1 MKIRYSPLALTLLV
15 ASVAAFAQ
23 QPASTPE
30 QTPPAVTAPATQ
42 PIMPQPAT
50 TPASQPKTATSAA
63 APSSNPSSAEKQP
76 DRADAYYHFQ
86 LGHMYEEMVA
96 VTGRSEYATKAVDEY
111 KAAVQADPK
120 SSYLASALAELYA
133 RTGDIREA
141 IVEAQDVISRDPDN
155 LDARRLLGRIYLRS
169 IGDLQG
175 GTQNDTETILHLAID
190 QYEQIVRLDPA
201 SLEDHLLLGR
211 LYRLNNETAKAEAE
225 FRTSVKLQPSSE
237 DAVTTLALLYNE
249 EGDSNRALTILQSV
263 PDADRTPRI
272 DSVLGYTY
280 EQKKD
285 YKSAIQAYR
294 KAVDLD
300 KDNLD
305 AVRGLAQNLLN
316 DNQSDAALEQYK
328 LIADADPQDAQTLL
342 HISEIYRRDG
352 QFEKALEVLNKA
364 QSIAEDS
371 MEIGYNRAVIQ
382 EALGKYDEAAK
393 ELEEMLTHTE
403 KSNGVYSAS
412 ERSNRAIF
420 LERLASVYR
429 DQNKTQL
436 AVDTFR
442 KMIDLGDDSATRAY
456 QQTIET
462 YRDAKNWPAATA
474 TAKEAVQKLPND
486 RGLHMVLAG
495 QEADNG
501 DSDAAIARVT
511 AMLDGKPAD
520 DREVWIT
527 LAQMNSRLRRYP
539 EAEKALAKAL
549 ELSAKQED
557 KDYVNFIA
565 GSVYERQKKYDEAE
579 SYFRKVIASD
589 PKNATALNYLGY
601 MLADRGTRLDEA
613 LSLIRRAVALDP
625 QNGAYLDSLGWV
637 HYKMGKYDLAE
648 TVLRKAVD
656 RIDNDPT
663 VHEHLGDVYQ
673 KTNRLKLAVTQWE
686 RSLQEWKKTIPAEVE
701 TADVAK
707 VQKKLDGAK
716 VRLARQEESA
726 SK

>member
-1 MKIRYSPLALTLLV
+1 MKISHNSLVLALLV
-15 ASVAAFAQ
+15 ASAGAFAQ
-23 QPASTPE
+23 QPASAAQ
-30 QTPPAVTAPATQ
+30 QTPPA
-42 PIMPQPAT
+42 
-50 TPASQPKTATSAA
+50 ASPH
-63 APSSNPSSAEKQP
+63 PSAEAKTP
-76 DRADAYYHFQ
+76 DRSDAYYHFQ

-96 VTGRSEYATKAVDEY
+96 VTGRSEFATKAVDEY
-111 KAAVQADPK
+111 KAALAADPD
-120 SSYLASALAELYA
+120 SPYLASALAELFA

-141 IVEAQDVISRDPDN
+141 VVEATDVITRDPNN

-175 GTQNDTETILHLAID
+175 GSKDTETILHLAIE
-190 QYEQIVRLDPA
+190 QYEQIVRLDPT
-201 SLEDHLLLGR
+201 SIEDHLLLGR
-211 LYRLNNETAKAEAE
+211 LYRLNSETGKAETE

-249 EGDSNRALTILQSV
+249 EGDATRALEILNSV
-263 PDADRTPRI
+263 PEAERSPRV

-280 EQKKD
+280 EQQKD
-285 YKSAIQAYR
+285 YKHAIDAYR

-300 KDNLD
+300 QDNLD
-305 AVRGLAQNLLN
+305 AVRGLAQNLLS
-316 DNQSDAALEQYK
+316 DNQTDAALEQFK
-328 LIADADPQDAQTLL
+328 AISAADPQDAQTLL

-352 QFEKALEVLNKA
+352 QFEKALETLTKA
-364 QSIAEDS
+364 QAVAPES
-371 MEIGYNRAVIQ
+371 MEVEYNRAVIQ
-382 EALGKYDEAAK
+382 EALGKYDEAA
-393 ELEEMLTHTE
+393 EQLQSLLERSE

-412 ERSNRAIF
+412 ERNNRAIF
-420 LERLASVYR
+420 LERLGTVYR

-442 KMIDLGDDSATRAY
+442 KMIALGEDAVARGY
-456 QQTIET
+456 QQIIET

-474 TAKEAVQKLPND
+474 AAREAVEKLPKD
-486 RGLHMVLAG
+486 RSLQLVLAG
-495 QEADNG
+495 QEADSG
-501 DSDAAIARVT
+501 EADAAIARVK
-511 AMLDGKPAD
+511 AMLKGSNPAE
-520 DREVWIT
+520 DREVWIA

-539 EAEKALAKAL
+539 DAEKALEKAL
-549 ELSAKQED
+549 ALSTKQED

-589 PKNATALNYLGY
+589 AKNATALNYLGY

-613 LSLIRRAVALDP
+613 LTLIRRAVALDP

-637 HYKMGKYDLAE
+637 HFKMGKYDLAE
-648 TVLRKAVD
+648 TALRQAVD

-686 RSLQEWKKTIPAEVE
+686 RSLQEWKKTVPAEVE
-701 TADVAK
+701 AADVAK

-716 VRLARQEESA
+716 VKLARQEESA
-726 SK
+726 AK

>member
-1 MKIRYSPLALTLLV
+1 MKKLLNSFAFV
-15 ASVAAFAQ
+15 LLLASVAAFAQ
-23 QPASTPE
+23 APSDAPQ
-30 QTPPAVTAPATQ
+30 QTPPA
-42 PIMPQPAT
+42 
-50 TPASQPKTATSAA
+50 ASPHPSEGPKT
-63 APSSNPSSAEKQP
+63 P

-96 VTGRSEYATKAVDEY
+96 VSGRAEYATKAVEEY
-111 KAAVQADPK
+111 KAALAADPG

-141 IVEAQDVISRDPDN
+141 VVAAQEVINRDPDN

-175 GTQNDTETILHLAID
+175 GSKDTEAILHLAIE
-190 QYEQIVRLDPA
+190 QYEQIVRLDP
-201 SLEDHLLLGR
+201 SSVEDHLLLGR
-211 LYRLNNETAKAEAE
+211 LYRLNGETPKAEAE

-237 DAVTTLALLYNE
+237 DSVTTLALLYNE
-249 EGDSNRALTILQSV
+249 EGDTNRALEILNSV
-263 PDADRTPRI
+263 PDAERSPRI

-285 YKSAIQAYR
+285 YKNAIAAYR

-316 DNQSDAALEQYK
+316 DNQTEAALEQFK
-328 LIADADPQDAQTLL
+328 IIATADPQDAQTLL

-352 QFEKALEVLNKA
+352 QFEKALDTLSKA
-364 QSIAEDS
+364 QTIAPDS
-371 MEIGYNRAVIQ
+371 MEIEYNRAVIE
-382 EALGKYDEAAK
+382 EALGKYADAADQLG
-393 ELEEMLTHTE
+393 ELLTRTE
-403 KSNGVYSAS
+403 KSSGTYSQS
-412 ERSNRAIF
+412 ERNNRAIF
-420 LERLASVYR
+420 LERLGTVYR

-442 KMIDLGDDSATRAY
+442 KMIALGDDSVARGY
-456 QQTIET
+456 QQIVET
-462 YRDAKNWPAATA
+462 YRDDKNWPAATA
-474 TAKEAVQKLPND
+474 AAREAVEKVPHD
-486 RGLHMVLAG
+486 RGLQMVLAG
-495 QEADNG
+495 QEADSG
-501 DSDAAIARVT
+501 EPDAAIARVK
-511 AMLDGKPAD
+511 AMLNGKPSD
-520 DREVWIT
+520 DREVWIA
-527 LAQMNSRLRRYP
+527 LGQMYSRLRRYP
-539 EAEKALAKAL
+539 DAEKALDKAL
-549 ELSAKQED
+549 ELSAKPEE
-557 KDYVNFIA
+557 KDYINFIA
-565 GSVYERQKKYDEAE
+565 GSIYERQKKYDQAE
-579 SYFRKVIASD
+579 TYFRKVIASD

-637 HYKMGKYDLAE
+637 HFKMGKYDLAE
-648 TVLRKAVD
+648 ATLRRALD

-701 TADVAK
+701 PNDVAK

-716 VRLARQEESA
+716 VKLARQEESA